1 MSTTANLHPVLN
13 AGSNPNTVSHLIG
26 GVSNKFLR
34 GIVMKAK
41 RKSIDIAKILFSCLN
56 LKIISPISEI
66 IHIIGAN
73 ILQLKNIS

>member
-1 MSTTANLHPVLN
+1 MDSCTSVLN
-13 AGSNPNTVSHLIG
+13 GKVSLN
-26 GVSNKFLR
+26 VSNKFLR

-66 IHIIGAN
+66 IHIIGADLCVIIAAAVN
-73 ILQLKNIS
+73 RAYRI